1 MAHLHS
7 NAVAVAVALVALLL
21 DGCAA
26 SKPPRV
32 KCSGTL
38 ERINAPASAMDKA
51 GETSSGAED
60 DAP

>member
-7 NAVAVAVALVALLL
+7 NAVAIALVALLL

-26 SKPPRV
+26 SKLPRV

-38 ERINAPASAMDKA
+38 ERINALVPAMDKVD
-51 GETSSGAED
+51 EPSSDAED
-60 DAP
+60 GAP

>member
-7 NAVAVAVALVALLL
+7 NAVAIALAALLL

>member
-1 MAHLHS
+1 MADLQS
-7 NAVAVAVALVALLL
+7 KVIAIALVTLLL
-21 DGCAA
+21 DGCAV

-38 ERINAPASAMDKA
+38 ERINASAPTMDKTD
-51 GETSSGAED
+51 GTLSDAEG